1 MRAALIRF
9 ADLCSMMRPQKCRL
23 KISWSSINFFGVFFN
38 FYGDI
43 LSTLRPYVKNLLPC
57 LIRICRRPEESI
69 QETLASVMP
78 KLCFVFM
85 RFATDAEIKVRRS
98 SNSVHFT
105 FSVVDNYFVADVNSS
120 ISAKPE
126 VEFGRCASH
135 CSEFDRVDCF
145 SLSQTQSLL
154 PIHPLKCC
162 WCVQTHT
169 HCTVYC
175 HLAQKLLGLFRFL

>member
-1 MRAALIRF
+1 MPKPHDQGENGWISQMRRVLIKLFFFQALHDSYLNRIQFELYKVLNKNGNQRSLRAALIRF

-98 SNSVHFT
+98 PNSVLLT
-105 FSVVDNYFVADVNSS
+105 F
-120 ISAKPE
+120 
-126 VEFGRCASH
+126 
-135 CSEFDRVDCF
+135 F
-145 SLSQTQSLL
+145 SCWQFF
-154 PIHPLKCC
+154 CC
-162 WCVQTHT
+162 
-169 HCTVYC
+169 
-175 HLAQKLLGLFRFL
+175 RR